1 MTNRI
6 WSRMQSEDAGTSL
19 PRKEGMEGF
28 YDRMLPKMKTWK
40 KLGLKVES
48 GDLGGEPGN
57 YDNVNAHIVKLTP
70 EVKAKVL
77 DTGIARFMPDASIPG
92 AEKNSIGWSM
102 ILSKAGKWRV
112 YDPSGA
118 LAGIASSKAVAE
130 RIFRTKYKR
139 ELRRSSLAK

>member
-1 MTNRI
+1 MPRQLFTPIFSNGALNMTFVNI
-6 WSRMQSEDAGTSL
+6 AAAEA
-19 PRKEGMEGF
+19 
-28 YDRMLPKMKTWK
+28 
-40 KLGLKVES
+40 LGAT
-48 GDLGGEPGN
+48 P
-57 YDNVNAHIVKLTP
+57 AHIVKLTP

-77 DTGIARFMPDASIPG
+77 DTGIARFMPDASVPG

-112 YDPSGA
+112 YDPSGG

-130 RIFRTKYKR
+130 RIFRTKHKR